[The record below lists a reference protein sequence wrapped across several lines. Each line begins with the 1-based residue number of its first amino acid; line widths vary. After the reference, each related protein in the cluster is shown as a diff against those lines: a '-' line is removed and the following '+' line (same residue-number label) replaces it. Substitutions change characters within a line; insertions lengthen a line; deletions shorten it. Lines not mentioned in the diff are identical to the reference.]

1 MLANIKKSGIK
12 RLTLLEGPSNKKYTE
27 WLRLLRIARE
37 VRPEKEGKDE
47 DSPRK
52 RPREELYD
60 ICQESEGRDC
70 ERIDHSTTPHME
82 GGEKIFPGGGNFGAK

>member
-47 DSPRK
+47 DSPKNSLVRNYTTS
-52 RPREELYD
+52 RIRRERL
-60 ICQESEGRDC
+60 
-70 ERIDHSTTPHME
+70 
-82 GGEKIFPGGGNFGAK
+82 